1 MSRLA
6 VKSYVAAQFA
16 SLNVPG
22 NCTVCYE
29 DPKVEEVVTQ
39 ALLVIR
45 ILRSR
50 ETRYTMPRLTG
61 NKKIEHEVSVTV
73 NWITDDEQAGG
84 RIFDAV
90 LEQLDGFMRAAP
102 LPADLTDPDS
112 GLPSRLL
119 FAGETIET
127 EVVPP
132 EQADSQLG
140 AVVFGALKLY
150 NLTELVQG

>member
-1 MSRLA
+1 MTRLA
-6 VKSYVAAQFA
+6 VKSYVAAQLQ

-39 ALLVIR
+39 ALIVIR
-45 ILRSR
+45 ILRSKEVR
-50 ETRYTMPRLTG
+50 FTMSRGTG
-61 NKKIEHEVSVTV
+61 NKKIEHEVTVTI

-90 LEQLDGFMRAAP
+90 LEQLDGFMRASP
-102 LPADLTDPDS
+102 LPADLMDPDS

-150 NLTELVQG
+150 TVTELVQG